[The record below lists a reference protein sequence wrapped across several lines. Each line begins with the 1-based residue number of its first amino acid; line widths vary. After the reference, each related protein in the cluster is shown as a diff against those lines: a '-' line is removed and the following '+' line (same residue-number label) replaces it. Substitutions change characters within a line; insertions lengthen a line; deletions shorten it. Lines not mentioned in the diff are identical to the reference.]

1 MIVRIVATI
10 AAIVCGHRL
19 NNTYNYLKSLSSI
32 EYSIKRNYCNYNKLV
47 IIIINKTI
55 IPRTK
60 IDPIGKKKDA
70 AQ

>member
-32 EYSIKRNYCNYNKLV
+32 EYSIKRKETIV
-47 IIIINKTI
+47 IIINL
-55 IPRTK
+55 
-60 IDPIGKKKDA
+60 
-70 AQ
+70 